1 MKRTW
6 QRLAAQIDQMSLRQR
21 ALMFAAVSLVVVLA
35 AYVALIDPVLG
46 KQKQLIDRV
55 NRDQSQLTAVRAQ
68 LQSLLKEAPGAKQD
82 PEQAALRALEE
93 RIAELEKSLGA
104 RKGVLVAPTRLPAL
118 LRELL
123 GKNRQLKLESLKVLP
138 AAEVSGEL
146 YRQGVELSLKGTYFD
161 LLGYLSDLEKLP
173 SRLLWGGGELQT
185 ELYPEVRL
193 TFEVH
198 TLTTQRS
205 LLKAD

>member
-6 QRLAAQIDQMSLRQR
+6 QRVAAQIDEMSLRQR

-55 NRDQSQLTAVRAQ
+55 NRDQSQLSAVRAQ
-68 LQSLLKEAPGAKQD
+68 LQSLLKDAQGVKQD
-82 PEQAALRALEE
+82 PEQAPLRALEE
-93 RIAELEKSLGA
+93 RIAELEKNLGA
-104 RKGVLVAPTRLPAL
+104 RKGVLVAPARLPAL
-118 LRELL
+118 LRDLL

-138 AAEVSGEL
+138 AAGVSGDL
-146 YRQGVELSLKGTYFD
+146 YRQGVELTLKGTYFD

-173 SRLLWGGGELQT
+173 SRLLWGGAELQT